1 MILPTSLAAADA
13 ACVTSGPVGAPAGS
27 PSHPLPGGRAGG
39 ACVALRE
46 VPVTAEE
53 TQRQLAELAHYLR
66 EMAGDVPS
74 VLLHLEEPAEVEAWL
89 RTEESLQADRGA
101 DA

>member
-1 MILPTSLAAADA
+1 M
-13 ACVTSGPVGAPAGS
+13 
-27 PSHPLPGGRAGG
+27 
-39 ACVALRE
+39 
-46 VPVTAEE
+46 TAEE